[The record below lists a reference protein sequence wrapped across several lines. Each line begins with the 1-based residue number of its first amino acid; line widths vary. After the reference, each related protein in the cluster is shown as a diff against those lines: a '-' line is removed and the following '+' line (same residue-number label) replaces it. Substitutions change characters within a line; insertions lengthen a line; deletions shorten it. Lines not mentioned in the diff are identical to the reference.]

1 MFEQECVPF
10 APSLIESMRSLGYS
24 FPVAIADLLD
34 NSISAKAKNI
44 DIISTPGLEPSL
56 IILDDGTGM
65 TEKELC
71 EAMRYGSSNP
81 LETRRENDLGRFGLG
96 MKAASLSQCRKL
108 IVVSKKEGELSAYSW
123 NLDYVIDSES
133 WMLMGFSEEE
143 MLQFPH
149 IDQLLDKEHGTYIYL
164 SEFDRIKEGTGNLS
178 ETFNKCLDDM
188 INHLALVFH
197 RFIDEG
203 LTIRVNQLELEAR
216 DPFLSYHRA
225 TQKKRESSFRINNE
239 KITLKPFILP
249 HISKLE
255 QDDLDKVGGKD
266 RLRSEQ
272 GFYVYRNKR
281 LIIWGTWFRLERKD
295 ELNKLARVMVD
306 IPNSFDY
313 MWSIDIKKSAATLP
327 DIIKKNM
334 YNAVYESVLCSE
346 AVHTY
351 RGRKEKKDKDIEY
364 VWERVKVR
372 EGYEYQINRK
382 IPQLELLESTL
393 DEAQLRL
400 LSSVINTIEAAFPV
414 SALYVDAAKGN
425 VGDKKIEPGDDFE
438 RVWDDLQTQMAYVR
452 AQGLSERLYYQAFL
466 KVEPYCNVEEIKN
479 RIRLELE
486 KYE

>member
-1 MFEQECVPF
+1 MFDQECVPF

-24 FPVAIADLLD
+24 FPSAIADLLD
-34 NSISAKAKNI
+34 NSISAKARNI
-44 DIISTPGLEPSL
+44 DIVSSPGMDPSL
-56 IILDDGTGM
+56 IILDDGNGM
-65 TEKELC
+65 TEHELY

-81 LETRRENDLGRFGLG
+81 LETRREDDLGRFGLG

-108 IVVSKKEGELSAYSW
+108 IVVSKKEEKISAYSW
-123 NLDYVIDSES
+123 DLDYVIDSKS
-133 WMLMGFSEEE
+133 WMLMGFKEEE

-164 SEFDRIKEGTGNLS
+164 SEFDRIKEGTGNVS

-203 LTIRVNQLELEAR
+203 LIIRVNQMKIEAR

-225 TQKKRESSFRINNE
+225 TQRKRESSFRINNE

-249 HISKLE
+249 HLSKLC

-306 IPNSFDY
+306 IPNSLDY
-313 MWSIDIKKSAATLP
+313 MWSIDIKKSVATLP
-327 DIIKKNM
+327 DIIKKICTMQYMNRCCVVKQ
-334 YNAVYESVLCSE
+334 YIHIED
-346 AVHTY
+346 
-351 RGRKEKKDKDIEY
+351 EKKKRI
-364 VWERVKVR
+364 KILSMCGR
-372 EGYEYQINRK
+372 E
-382 IPQLELLESTL
+382 
-393 DEAQLRL
+393 
-400 LSSVINTIEAAFPV
+400 
-414 SALYVDAAKGN
+414 
-425 VGDKKIEPGDDFE
+425 
-438 RVWDDLQTQMAYVR
+438 
-452 AQGLSERLYYQAFL
+452 L
-466 KVEPYCNVEEIKN
+466 KFVMDMN
-479 RIRLELE
+479 IRLIE
-486 KYE
+486 KYHNLNCFNQL

>member
-24 FPVAIADLLD
+24 FPAAIADLLD
-34 NSISAKAKNI
+34 NSISAKARNI
-44 DIISTPGLEPSL
+44 DIISTPGMEPSL
-56 IILDDGTGM
+56 IILDDGNGM
-65 TEKELC
+65 TENELC

-81 LETRRENDLGRFGLG
+81 LETRREDDLGRFGLG

-108 IVVSKKEGELSAYSW
+108 IVVSKKEGKVSAYSW
-123 NLDYVIDSES
+123 DLDYVIDSES
-133 WMLMGFSEEE
+133 WMLMGFTEEE

-203 LTIRVNQLELEAR
+203 LIIRVNQLELEAR

-225 TQKKRESSFRINNE
+225 TQRKRESSFRINNE

-249 HISKLE
+249 HLSKMS

-306 IPNSFDY
+306 IPNSLDY

-372 EGYEYQINRK
+372 DGYEYQINRK

-393 DEAQLRL
+393 DESQLRL
-400 LSSVINTIEAAFPV
+400 LSSVIYTIEAAFPV

-425 VGDKKIEPGDDFE
+425 VEDKKIEPGDDFE
-438 RVWDDLQTQMAYVR
+438 KVWDDLQTQMAYVR

-486 KYE
+486 KL

>member
-24 FPVAIADLLD
+24 FPAAIADLLD
-34 NSISAKAKNI
+34 NSISAKARNI
-44 DIISTPGLEPSL
+44 DIISTPGMEPSL
-56 IILDDGTGM
+56 IILDDGNGM
-65 TEKELC
+65 TENELC

-81 LETRRENDLGRFGLG
+81 LETRREDDLGRFGLG

-108 IVVSKKEGELSAYSW
+108 IVVSKKEGKVSAYSW
-123 NLDYVIDSES
+123 DLDYVIDSES
-133 WMLMGFSEEE
+133 WMLMGFTEEE
-143 MLQFPH
+143 MLQFPR
-149 IDQLLDKEHGTYIYL
+149 IDQLLEKEHGTYIYL

-225 TQKKRESSFRINNE
+225 TQRKRESSFRINNE

-249 HISKLE
+249 HLSKLS

-306 IPNSFDY
+306 IPNSLDY

-372 EGYEYQINRK
+372 DGYEYQINRK

-393 DEAQLRL
+393 DESQLRL
-400 LSSVINTIEAAFPV
+400 LSSVINTIEASFPV

-425 VGDKKIEPGDDFE
+425 VEDKKIEPGDDFE

-486 KYE
+486 KL

>member
-24 FPVAIADLLD
+24 FPAAIADLLD
-34 NSISAKAKNI
+34 NSISAKARNI
-44 DIISTPGLEPSL
+44 DIISTPGMEPSL
-56 IILDDGTGM
+56 IILDDGNGM
-65 TEKELC
+65 TENELC

-81 LETRRENDLGRFGLG
+81 LETRREDDLGRFGLG

-108 IVVSKKEGELSAYSW
+108 IVVSKKEGKVSAYSW
-123 NLDYVIDSES
+123 DLDYVIDSES
-133 WMLMGFSEEE
+133 WMLMGFTEEE

-149 IDQLLDKEHGTYIYL
+149 IDQLLEKEHGTYIYL

-225 TQKKRESSFRINNE
+225 TQRKRESSFRINNE

-249 HISKLE
+249 HLSKLS

-306 IPNSFDY
+306 IPNSLDY

-351 RGRKEKKDKDIEY
+351 RGRKEKKDRDIEY

-372 EGYEYQINRK
+372 DGYEYQINRK

-393 DEAQLRL
+393 DESQLRL

-425 VGDKKIEPGDDFE
+425 VEDKKIEPGDDFE

-486 KYE
+486 KL